1 MSFNFSETAHVLLT
15 LSSFGCS
22 VGLILH
28 GVKIPLP
35 KVLSRP
41 ILKAAVWLRLL
52 DLPQTTSTSTPS
64 PLPESPTPVS
74 TSSSVRPS
82 PPAHSESKIGL
93 ALSSSPRD
101 SPVEFYNR
109 PLHIPL
115 DLRTAP
121 FLGCIVLLITTTIDG
136 SVVRAGIV
144 GEGGARPYDV
154 LVLFISLAYISTALD
169 STGGLRALAF
179 YISQRTAKTPKNSP
193 PGADKMANGLKLWT
207 VLYGFWF
214 FFGLLVGNDPIV
226 LSGTAFLS

>member
-1 MSFNFSETAHVLLT
+1 M
-15 LSSFGCS
+15 
-22 VGLILH
+22 GLILH
-28 GVKIPLP
+28 GVNVPLP
-35 KVLSRP
+35 KVLSRV
-41 ILKAAVWLRLL
+41 ILKAAVSLRLL
-52 DLPQTTSTSTPS
+52 DLPQTTSAKS
-64 PLPESPTPVS
+64 
-74 TSSSVRPS
+74 RPS
-82 PPAHSESKIGL
+82 PPESTESKIGL
-93 ALSSSPRD
+93 STSPTTLPT
-101 SPVEFYNR
+101 SVEFYDR

-121 FLGCIVLLITTTIDG
+121 LIGCIILLITTTIDG

-214 FFGLLVGNDPIV
+214 FFGVLVGNDPIV